1 MYTGYN
7 NIKFILFQV
16 GKVPIFSDAVRGHI
30 EFLEKNC
37 ENCPRIIDFSEK
49 HSCQIGTIRTKKL
62 DNNTGN

>member
-1 MYTGYN
+1 MYTSYN

-30 EFLEKNC
+30 EFWEKNG
-37 ENCPRIIDFSEK
+37 ENRLWIIDFSEK
-49 HSCQIGTIRTKKL
+49 RGCQIGAIRTKKL